1 MDKRIKDA
9 IPGIVSQL
17 NEHQKEEV
25 KAFLGF
31 DACIDKITLVVKN
44 KKENGEQEYYANLR
58 HFGEFLISRENK
70 SCGLELQTKQ
80 SKIGG
85 NMVIMADALGSLGV
99 KVDCI
104 GTFGLPGIL
113 PVFNSMS
120 SNCALYTIA
129 DTIQVTALEFNDSKV
144 MMYDPGPYFTLDWK
158 DVKNLLGIEKLK
170 YLLTGKQLVSF
181 VNWSEIENATQIWQ
195 GILEEVLPSVVM
207 PETHP
212 YFFTDLADFARK
224 PEKEIRIL
232 IDLLGRFKQYFRV
245 IISLNENEADLIAKA
260 MGVLRDPSDESY
272 IRSLYKS
279 INVDV
284 LIIHRTKDAIA
295 FDNSTFE
302 KCNTFFCENPALLT
316 GAGDNFNA
324 GFCFSLFHDFN
335 LFQSLLLGN
344 AGSGSYVKNGISSE
358 LNTLIDFLEQSLVLN
373 N

>member
-1 MDKRIKDA
+1 MDKRITEALPSILSK
-9 IPGIVSQL
+9 L
-17 NEHQKEEV
+17 RKNKTEEI

-31 DACIDKITLVVKN
+31 DACIDKITLIVKN
-44 KKENGEQEYYANLR
+44 KKENGEQEYYTNLR

-70 SCGLELQTKQ
+70 SCGLELHTKQ

-85 NMVIMADALGSLGV
+85 NMVIMANALGSLGF

-113 PVFNSMS
+113 PIFNSMS
-120 SNCALYTIA
+120 ANCTLYTVSE
-129 DTIQVTALEFNDSKV
+129 TIQVTALEFNDSKV

-158 DVKNLLGIEKLK
+158 DIKNLLGKEKLK
-170 YLLTGKQLVSF
+170 ELFTGKQLVSF

-207 PETHP
+207 PDTTP

-224 PEKEIRIL
+224 PEKEIQTL
-232 IDLLGRFKQYFRV
+232 MELLGRFKHYFRV
-245 IISLNENEADLIAKA
+245 IISLNENEADLVAKA
-260 MGVLRDPSDESY
+260 MGVQRHTADEVF
-272 IRSLYKS
+272 IRSLYNS

-295 FDNSTFE
+295 FDNSSFE
-302 KCNTFFCENPALLT
+302 KCDTFFCEKPTLLT

-324 GFCFSLFHDFN
+324 GFCFSLFHNLN

-344 AGSGSYVKNGISSE
+344 AGSGSYVKNGNSSE
-358 LNTLIDFLEQSLVLN
+358 IYSLIDFLEQSLSAN
-373 N
+373 H

>member
-9 IPGIVSQL
+9 IPGIVSHL
-17 NEHQKEEV
+17 NQHQKADL

-31 DACIDKITLVVKN
+31 DACVDKITLVVKN
-44 KKENGEQEYYANLR
+44 KNENGEQEYYSNLR
-58 HFGEFLISRENK
+58 LFGEFLVSRENK

-85 NMVIMADALGSLGV
+85 NMVIMANALGSLGV

-104 GTFGLPGIL
+104 GTFGLPVIL

-120 SNCALYTIA
+120 ANCTLYTVA

-144 MMYDPGPYFTLDWK
+144 MMYDPGPYFTLEWK
-158 DVKNLLGIEKLK
+158 DIKNLVGLEKLK
-170 YLLTGKQLVSF
+170 DLLTGKQLVSF

-224 PEKEIRIL
+224 PDKEIQNL
-232 IDLLGRFKQYFRV
+232 MELLGRFKQYFKV

-260 MGVLRDPSDESY
+260 MGVPHNSSDEDF
-272 IRSLYKS
+272 IRSLYNS
-279 INVDV
+279 INVDI
-284 LIIHRTKDAIA
+284 LIIHRTKDALA
-295 FDNSTFE
+295 FDGRIYE
-302 KCNTFFCENPALLT
+302 KCDTFFCENPALLT

-324 GFCFSLFHDFN
+324 GFCFSLFHDLN

-358 LNTLIDFLEQSLVLN
+358 LNNLIDFLEQSLESDH
-373 N
+373 